1 MTEPKP
7 VRLQR
12 SRKKGA
18 RLVSPN
24 GLPIVCVDRSTRW
37 GNPFDWR
44 DIMTL
49 FSCTNEEARE
59 MASDWFSYGLR
70 GFFQPR
76 PGRVRDRIDYIRE
89 HVHELRNTNLACWCK
104 LPAPGEPDLCHA
116 SILLEIANA

>member
-1 MTEPKP
+1 MTTPKP

-24 GLPIVCVDRSTRW
+24 GLPIVCVDRSTKW
-37 GNPFDWR
+37 GNPWEWQWVMLRTGKSEKEAKAISAKWFR
-44 DIMTL
+44 DAL
-49 FSCTNEEARE
+49 V
-59 MASDWFSYGLR
+59 GKVP
-70 GFFQPR
+70 PR
-76 PGRVRDRIDYIRE
+76 LTPNLERILYIRE

-104 LPAPGEPDLCHA
+104 LPAPGELDPCHA

>member
-24 GLPIVCVDRSTRW
+24 GLPIRYVGRGSFC
-37 GNPFDWR
+37 GNPFSKP
-44 DIMTL
+44 IGGVCPYEL
-49 FSCTNEEARE
+49 FKLYLRCQWNELVRLGVSP
-59 MASDWFSYGLR
+59 MALCILGLS
-70 GFFQPR
+70 QQEI
-76 PGRVRDRIDYIRE
+76 VRRLP
-89 HVHELRNTNLACWCK
+89 ELRDTNLACWCK

-116 SILLEIANA
+116 SILLEIANV